1 MKPATSPAVKDGR
14 ASTVT
19 PIDAPLWLAPGEDP
33 CWDDGA
39 DLLVIGW
46 GAAGACAA
54 LEARAAGASVWVVD
68 RFGGGG
74 ASALSGGVVYAGG
87 GTRQQREAGFDDSP
101 AAMADYLRHEVNG
114 VVGEATL
121 QRFCADS
128 AANLAWLEAHGV
140 PFGSRMPPYK
150 TSYPPADCQLYY
162 SGNEVVPA
170 YRSPLGAPAPRGHR
184 AASSGQSGAVLFEAL
199 QAATRRSGAQVM
211 TQAAVRRLICQR
223 TADGAGVRVLGVEV
237 WRLPPDSPAAARHAE
252 LDRQYRRWRTT
263 RPRKA
268 MACLREAA
276 RLEQAEARPLRLR
289 AERAVLLSTGGFI
302 FNPELLRQH
311 APAFRRG
318 WPVGGAGCDGSGLR
332 LGQSVGAAAQALGN
346 VSAWRFITPPA
357 DWPRGVVIDLRGER
371 FCNEQ
376 VYGATLGAAMVEQKG
391 GRAWL
396 ILDGALRRRALWQCL
411 RGGLWAFQALPA
423 IAMMLVGARKGRN
436 AEALAA
442 RIGADPATLRA
453 TLDAARAAARGEV
466 EDPQGKSADM
476 RHALAEGPLYA
487 LDISIGT
494 PIFPLAVLTLGGLV
508 VDEASGQV
516 RDAAGQGIPGL
527 YAAGRSA
534 IGLASSRYVSGL
546 SLADCVFSGRRAGRA
561 AVQATQAA
569 PADAAAVGLA
579 AAA

>member
-1 MKPATSPAVKDGR
+1 MSRPAAPAAKVGR

-19 PIDAPLWLAPGEDP
+19 PIDEPLWVEPGDEP
-33 CWDDGA
+33 GWDGGA
-39 DLLVIGW
+39 ELLVIGW

-54 LEARAAGASVWVVD
+54 LEARAAGASVLVLD

-87 GTRQQREAGFDDSP
+87 GTRQQREAGFGDSP
-101 AAMADYLRHEVNG
+101 AAMADYLRHEVG
-114 VVGEATL
+114 SVVSEATL
-121 QRFCADS
+121 ERFCAES
-128 AANLAWLEAHGV
+128 AAHLAWLEGHGV
-140 PFGSRMPPYK
+140 PFGARMPAYK
-150 TSYPPADCQLYY
+150 TSYPPADCQLYF

-170 YRSPLGAPAPRGHR
+170 YRGPLGEPAPRGHR
-184 AASSGQSGAVLFEAL
+184 AASTGQSGAVLYAAL
-199 QAATRRSGAQVM
+199 QAATLRSGATVM
-211 TQAAVRRLICQR
+211 TQAAVRRLVCQR
-223 TADGAGVRVLGVEV
+223 AADGGIARVLGVEA
-237 WRLPPDSPAAARHAE
+237 WRLPPGSAAAARHAE

-268 MACLREAA
+268 LACLHEAA
-276 RLEQAEARPLRLR
+276 RIEQAEARPLRLR

-302 FNPELLRQH
+302 FNPELLREH

-318 WPVGGAGCDGSGLR
+318 WPVGSAGCDGSGLR
-332 LGQSVGAAAQALGN
+332 LGQSVGASTQALGN

-357 DWPRGVVIDLRGER
+357 DWPRGVVVNPRGER

-376 VYGATLGAAMVEQKG
+376 VYGATLGAAMVEQQG

-411 RGGLWAFQALPA
+411 TGGLWAFQALPA
-423 IAMMLVGARKGRN
+423 IALMLFGARKGRD

-442 RIGADPATLRA
+442 RIGAEPATLRA
-453 TLDAARAAARGEV
+453 TLDAARAAARGAA
-466 EDPQGKSADM
+466 DDAQGKSPDL

-494 PIFPLAVLTLGGLV
+494 PLFPLAVLTLGGLV

-516 RDAAGQGIPGL
+516 RDAAGRGIAGL
-527 YAAGRSA
+527 YAAGRTA

-561 AVQATQAA
+561 AAT
-569 PADAAAVGLA
+569 ADAARA
-579 AAA
+579 A